1 MHFSITTYRIAILI
15 GCLMLAGGSLLTVE
29 HLQAGKAEV
38 RELDACELYIQNYS
52 QAAIHQQRK
61 HRIPASITLAQG
73 ILESSAGKS
82 YLAIEGKNHFGI
94 KCGNWTGEFV
104 YKQDDGRLE
113 RFRKYATVEQSFED
127 HSRFIAERSPYKS
140 LFDLK
145 PTDYVGWAH
154 GLKRCGYAT
163 DPKYAHKLIELIERY
178 GLHNYDLAQGTDEP
192 PAVQRRSRTRT
203 APPEAPKRR
212 IAEPKPARKET
223 LTPPSR
229 EVAAVQREPGRKP
242 TAHGVKVPK
251 KAKPEQAPPKT
262 EPAPKPAPAPAQKP
276 APAPKPAP
284 TPAPQKEAA
293 PAAKPAPAKQPAA
306 QKQVAAAKPAPAAKK
321 QASWEAKKPAPQ
333 KAAPAAKPAPAKQP
347 AAQKQVAAAKPAP
360 SAKKQAWAAKKP
372 APQKAAPAAK
382 PVPAKQPAAQKQV
395 AAKQP
400 APAAKKQAWAAKK
413 PAPPKAA
420 PAAKPVPAKQP
431 AAQKQV
437 AAKKPA
443 PAAKKQA
450 WAAKKPAPTAA
461 PKKQDKKLL
470 ASTKKSG
477 TAVAPKAA
485 PNATRPAA
493 ANPAVKKNAW
503 KKPVTPKKSAVAPQK
518 TVATAKKPATTP
530 KKPAAV
536 AKKPAT
542 APKKPAAA
550 AKKPAAA
557 PKKSAWVA
565 KKPAPTPKA
574 TAPKRAPRPA
584 QRSALSRKQ
593 NNNER
598 PTVHTARRQRLE
610 RRRS

>member
-15 GCLMLAGGSLLTVE
+15 GCLMMAGGSLLTVE

-82 YLAIEGKNHFGI
+82 YLAVEGKNHFGI

-113 RFRKYATVEQSFED
+113 RFRKYATVEESFED

-178 GLHNYDLAQGTDEP
+178 GLHNYDLARETDEP
-192 PAVQRRSRTRT
+192 PVVRRKTRT
-203 APPEAPKRR
+203 APPAAPKKQV
-212 IAEPKPARKET
+212 AEPKPERKRT
-223 LTPPSR
+223 LDTSR
-229 EVAAVQREPGRKP
+229 DMASVQREPGRKP

-306 QKQVAAAKPAPAAKK
+306 QKQVAA
-321 QASWEAKKPAPQ
+321 
-333 KAAPAAKPAPAKQP
+333 
-347 AAQKQVAAAKPAP
+347 
-360 SAKKQAWAAKKP
+360 
-372 APQKAAPAAK
+372 
-382 PVPAKQPAAQKQV
+382 
-395 AAKQP
+395 
-400 APAAKKQAWAAKK
+400 
-413 PAPPKAA
+413 
-420 PAAKPVPAKQP
+420 
-431 AAQKQV
+431 
-437 AAKKPA
+437 KKPA

-450 WAAKKPAPTAA
+450 WAAKKPTPAAA

-477 TAVAPKAA
+477 AAAAPKVA
-485 PNATRPAA
+485 PNATKPAA

-503 KKPVTPKKSAVAPQK
+503 KKPVTPKKSAAAPQK
-518 TVATAKKPATTP
+518 PAVTP
-530 KKPAAV
+530 KKPAATPKKPV
-536 AKKPAT
+536 AAAKKPAT

-557 PKKSAWVA
+557 PKKPAATPKKSAWVA

>member
-192 PAVQRRSRTRT
+192 PVVRRKTRT

-223 LTPPSR
+223 LVPPSR

-262 EPAPKPAPAPAQKP
+262 EPSPKPAPAPAQKP

-306 QKQVAAAKPAPAAKK
+306 QKQVAAPKPAPAAKK

-360 SAKKQAWAAKKP
+360 AAKKQAWAAKRP

-413 PAPPKAA
+413 PAPA
-420 PAAKPVPAKQP
+420 
-431 AAQKQV
+431 
-437 AAKKPA
+437 
-443 PAAKKQA
+443 
-450 WAAKKPAPTAA
+450 AA

-477 TAVAPKAA
+477 AAAAPKVA
-485 PNATRPAA
+485 PNATKPAA
-493 ANPAVKKNAW
+493 ANPVVKKNAW
-503 KKPVTPKKSAVAPQK
+503 KKPVTPKKSAAAPQK
-518 TVATAKKPATTP
+518 PAVTP
-530 KKPAAV
+530 KKPAA
-536 AKKPAT
+536 T
-542 APKKPAAA
+542 PKKPAAA
-550 AKKPAAA
+550 AKKPAVTPKQPVAA
-557 PKKSAWVA
+557 AKKPAAAPKKTAATPKKSAWVA

>member
-15 GCLMLAGGSLLTVE
+15 GCLMMAGGSLLTVE

-82 YLAIEGKNHFGI
+82 YLAVEGKNHFGI
-94 KCGNWTGEFV
+94 KCGTWTGEFV

-113 RFRKYATVEQSFED
+113 RFRKYATVEESFED

-192 PAVQRRSRTRT
+192 PVVRRKTRT
-203 APPEAPKRR
+203 APPTAPKKQV
-212 IAEPKPARKET
+212 AEPKPERKRT
-223 LTPPSR
+223 LDTSR
-229 EVAAVQREPGRKP
+229 DMASVQREPGRKP

-262 EPAPKPAPAPAQKP
+262 EPAPKPAPAPTQKP

-284 TPAPQKEAA
+284 TPAPKKEAA

-306 QKQVAAAKPAPAAKK
+306 QKQVAAKKPAPAAKK
-321 QASWEAKKPAPQ
+321 QAWEAKKPAPQ

-347 AAQKQVAAAKPAP
+347 AAP
-360 SAKKQAWAAKKP
+360 
-372 APQKAAPAAK
+372 
-382 PVPAKQPAAQKQV
+382 
-395 AAKQP
+395 
-400 APAAKKQAWAAKK
+400 
-413 PAPPKAA
+413 
-420 PAAKPVPAKQP
+420 
-431 AAQKQV
+431 KQV

-450 WAAKKPAPTAA
+450 WATKKPTPAA
-461 PKKQDKKLL
+461 TPKKQDKKLL

-477 TAVAPKAA
+477 AAAAPKAA
-485 PNATRPAA
+485 PNATKPAA

-503 KKPVTPKKSAVAPQK
+503 KKPVTPKKSAAAPQK
-518 TVATAKKPATTP
+518 PAVTP
-530 KKPAAV
+530 KKPAATPKKPTAA

-550 AKKPAAA
+550 AKKPAATPKKPA
-557 PKKSAWVA
+557 ATPKKSAWVA

-610 RRRS
+610 RRRA

>member
-178 GLHNYDLAQGTDEP
+178 GLHNYDLAQETDEP
-192 PAVQRRSRTRT
+192 PVVRRKTRT

-212 IAEPKPARKET
+212 IVEPKPARKET
-223 LTPPSR
+223 LAPPSR
-229 EVAAVQREPGRKP
+229 EVAVVKREPGRKP

-251 KAKPEQAPPKT
+251 KAKPEQALPKT

-306 QKQVAAAKPAPAAKK
+306 QKQVAAKKPAPAAKK
-321 QASWEAKKPAPQ
+321 QAWAAKEPAPQ
-333 KAAPAAKPAPAKQP
+333 KAAPAAKPTLAKQP
-347 AAQKQVAAAKPAP
+347 AAQKQVAAKKPAP
-360 SAKKQAWAAKKP
+360 AAKKQAWAAKKP

-382 PVPAKQPAAQKQV
+382 PA
-395 AAKQP
+395 
-400 APAAKKQAWAAKK
+400 
-413 PAPPKAA
+413 
-420 PAAKPVPAKQP
+420 PAKQP

-450 WAAKKPAPTAA
+450 WAAKKPAPAAA

-477 TAVAPKAA
+477 TAAAPKVA
-485 PNATRPAA
+485 PNATKPAA

-518 TVATAKKPATTP
+518 PAVTP
-530 KKPAAV
+530 KKPAA
-536 AKKPAT
+536 T
-542 APKKPAAA
+542 PKKPAAA
-550 AKKPAAA
+550 AKKPATAPKKPVAA
-557 PKKSAWVA
+557 AKKPAAAPKKPAATPKKSAWVA

>member
-192 PAVQRRSRTRT
+192 PVVRRKTRT
-203 APPEAPKRR
+203 APPAAPKKQV
-212 IAEPKPARKET
+212 AEPKPERKRT
-223 LTPPSR
+223 LDTSR
-229 EVAAVQREPGRKP
+229 DMAAVQREPGRKP

-293 PAAKPAPAKQPAA
+293 PASKPAPAKQPAA
-306 QKQVAAAKPAPAAKK
+306 QKQVAAPKPAPAAKK
-321 QASWEAKKPAPQ
+321 QAWEAKKPAPQ
-333 KAAPAAKPAPAKQP
+333 KEAAPAAKPAPAKQP

-360 SAKKQAWAAKKP
+360 S
-372 APQKAAPAAK
+372 
-382 PVPAKQPAAQKQV
+382 
-395 AAKQP
+395 
-400 APAAKKQAWAAKK
+400 
-413 PAPPKAA
+413 
-420 PAAKPVPAKQP
+420 
-431 AAQKQV
+431 
-437 AAKKPA
+437 
-443 PAAKKQA
+443 AKKQA

-530 KKPAAV
+530 KKPVAA
-536 AKKPAT
+536 AKKPAVT
-542 APKKPAAA
+542 PKQPVAA

-557 PKKSAWVA
+557 PKKTAATPKKSAWAA
-565 KKPAPTPKA
+565 KKPAPTPKV

>member
-73 ILESSAGKS
+73 ILESSAGTS

-127 HSRFIAERSPYKS
+127 HSRFIAERSPYRS

-178 GLHNYDLAQGTDEP
+178 GLHNYDLARETDEP

-212 IAEPKPARKET
+212 IVEPKPARKET
-223 LTPPSR
+223 LAPPSR

-333 KAAPAAKPAPAKQP
+333 KEAAPAAKPAPAKQP
-347 AAQKQVAAAKPAP
+347 AAQKQVAA
-360 SAKKQAWAAKKP
+360 KK
-372 APQKAAPAAK
+372 
-382 PVPAKQPAAQKQV
+382 
-395 AAKQP
+395 P

-413 PAPPKAA
+413 PAPQKAA

-530 KKPAAV
+530 KKPVAA
-536 AKKPAT
+536 AKKPAVT
-542 APKKPAAA
+542 PKQPVAA

-557 PKKSAWVA
+557 PKKPAATPKKSAWVA

>member
-15 GCLMLAGGSLLTVE
+15 GCLMMAGGSLLTVE

-82 YLAIEGKNHFGI
+82 YLAVEGKNHFGI

-113 RFRKYATVEQSFED
+113 RFRKYATVEESFED

-178 GLHNYDLAQGTDEP
+178 GLHNYDLARETDEP
-192 PAVQRRSRTRT
+192 PVVRRKTRT
-203 APPEAPKRR
+203 APPAAPKKQV
-212 IAEPKPARKET
+212 AEPKPERKRT
-223 LTPPSR
+223 LDTSR
-229 EVAAVQREPGRKP
+229 DMASVQREPGRKP

-262 EPAPKPAPAPAQKP
+262 EPAPKPAPAPSQKP

-306 QKQVAAAKPAPAAKK
+306 QKQVAA
-321 QASWEAKKPAPQ
+321 
-333 KAAPAAKPAPAKQP
+333 
-347 AAQKQVAAAKPAP
+347 
-360 SAKKQAWAAKKP
+360 
-372 APQKAAPAAK
+372 
-382 PVPAKQPAAQKQV
+382 
-395 AAKQP
+395 
-400 APAAKKQAWAAKK
+400 
-413 PAPPKAA
+413 
-420 PAAKPVPAKQP
+420 
-431 AAQKQV
+431 
-437 AAKKPA
+437 KKPA

-450 WAAKKPAPTAA
+450 WAAKKPTPAAA

-477 TAVAPKAA
+477 AAAAPKVA
-485 PNATRPAA
+485 PNATKPAA

-503 KKPVTPKKSAVAPQK
+503 KKPVTPKKSAAAPQR
-518 TVATAKKPATTP
+518 PAVTP
-530 KKPAAV
+530 KKPAA
-536 AKKPAT
+536 T
-542 APKKPAAA
+542 PKKPTAA

-557 PKKSAWVA
+557 PKKPAATPKKSAWVA

>member
-203 APPEAPKRR
+203 APPEAPKKR
-212 IAEPKPARKET
+212 IAEPKPERKRT
-223 LTPPSR
+223 LDTSR
-229 EVAAVQREPGRKP
+229 DMASVQREPGRKP

-276 APAPKPAP
+276 AP

-321 QASWEAKKPAPQ
+321 QAWEAKKPAPQ
-333 KAAPAAKPAPAKQP
+333 KAAAPAAKPAPAKQP

-360 SAKKQAWAAKKP
+360 AAKKQAWAAKKP

-382 PVPAKQPAAQKQV
+382 PAL
-395 AAKQP
+395 
-400 APAAKKQAWAAKK
+400 
-413 PAPPKAA
+413 
-420 PAAKPVPAKQP
+420 AKQP

-443 PAAKKQA
+443 PSAKKQA

-530 KKPAAV
+530 KKPVAA
-536 AKKPAT
+536 AKKPAVT
-542 APKKPAAA
+542 PKQPVAA

-557 PKKSAWVA
+557 PKKPAATPKKSAWAA

-610 RRRS
+610 RRRA

>member
-127 HSRFIAERSPYKS
+127 HSRFIAERSPYRS

-223 LTPPSR
+223 LAPPSR
-229 EVAAVQREPGRKP
+229 EVAVLKREPGRKP

-321 QASWEAKKPAPQ
+321 QA
-333 KAAPAAKPAPAKQP
+333 
-347 AAQKQVAAAKPAP
+347 
-360 SAKKQAWAAKKP
+360 
-372 APQKAAPAAK
+372 
-382 PVPAKQPAAQKQV
+382 
-395 AAKQP
+395 
-400 APAAKKQAWAAKK
+400 
-413 PAPPKAA
+413 
-420 PAAKPVPAKQP
+420 
-431 AAQKQV
+431 
-437 AAKKPA
+437 
-443 PAAKKQA
+443 

-485 PNATRPAA
+485 PNATKPAA

-530 KKPAAV
+530 KKPVAA
-536 AKKPAT
+536 AKKPAVT
-542 APKKPAAA
+542 PKQPVAA

-557 PKKSAWVA
+557 PKKTAATPKKSAWAA

>member
-15 GCLMLAGGSLLTVE
+15 GSLMLAGGSLLTVE

-212 IAEPKPARKET
+212 TAEPKPARKET
-223 LTPPSR
+223 LAPPSR
-229 EVAAVQREPGRKP
+229 EVAVVKREPGRKP

-262 EPAPKPAPAPAQKP
+262 EPASAPAPAQKP
-276 APAPKPAP
+276 AP
-284 TPAPQKEAA
+284 TPAPKKEAA

-306 QKQVAAAKPAPAAKK
+306 QKQVAAKKPAPA
-321 QASWEAKKPAPQ
+321 
-333 KAAPAAKPAPAKQP
+333 
-347 AAQKQVAAAKPAP
+347 
-360 SAKKQAWAAKKP
+360 AKKQAWAAKKP
-372 APQKAAPAAK
+372 APQKEAAPAAK
-382 PVPAKQPAAQKQV
+382 PAPAKQPAAQKQV

-437 AAKKPA
+437 AAQKPA
-443 PAAKKQA
+443 PSAKKQA
-450 WAAKKPAPTAA
+450 WAAKKPTPVAA

-477 TAVAPKAA
+477 AAAAPKAA
-485 PNATRPAA
+485 PKATRPAA
-493 ANPAVKKNAW
+493 ANSAVKKNAW
-503 KKPVTPKKSAVAPQK
+503 KKPVTPKKSAAAPQK
-518 TVATAKKPATTP
+518 PAVTP
-530 KKPAAV
+530 KKPAATPKKPV
-536 AKKPAT
+536 AAAKKPAVT
-542 APKKPAAA
+542 PKQPVAA

-557 PKKSAWVA
+557 PKKTAATPKKSAWAA

-574 TAPKRAPRPA
+574 TAPKRVPRPA